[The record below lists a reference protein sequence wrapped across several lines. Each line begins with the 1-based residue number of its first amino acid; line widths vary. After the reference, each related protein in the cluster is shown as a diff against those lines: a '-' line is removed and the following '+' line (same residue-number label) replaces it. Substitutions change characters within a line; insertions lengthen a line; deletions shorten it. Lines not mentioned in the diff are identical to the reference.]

1 METENLTEED
11 ILQKQRKEKKELQGK
26 IQALKKSINKA
37 DKKRKRELSE
47 EIARLE
53 SELDKKH
60 EEELSQFSQ
69 SNANVT
75 KVTDAM
81 NNLSVENENDE
92 TAGVTHHRIT
102 KAQRRR
108 DKKATQ
114 LQQRELSIAEQ
125 ERLDMYGVWNVEIQD
140 IKRILKERNL
150 MIHEI
155 PPDGNCLYNA
165 IEHQLRETRGENAPG
180 LNDLRRMTSDFLREN
195 SVDFLPYLSHPDTGE
210 MFTEQQFQAYCDQVA
225 NTPAWGG
232 QIELRALS
240 HILKCCI
247 EVIQGN
253 SPPVIVGEEYKDSSH
268 ITLTFHRYMYG
279 LGEHYNSVEPYKEN
293 EEENIVNSAE
303 IS

>member
-1 METENLTEED
+1 MDTENLTEED
-11 ILQKQRKEKKELQGK
+11 ILLKQRREKKELQGK
-26 IQALKKSINKA
+26 IQALKKTTNKA

-53 SELDKKH
+53 IELDRKH
-60 EEELSQFSQ
+60 QEELSQFSQ
-69 SNANVT
+69 TNANVT
-75 KVTDAM
+75 KVTDEM

-108 DKKATQ
+108 DRKATQ

-125 ERLDMYGVWNVEIQD
+125 ERLNIHGARNVESQD
-140 IKRILKERNL
+140 IKRLLKERNL

-155 PPDGNCLYNA
+155 PSDGNCLYNA
-165 IEHQLRETRGENAPG
+165 IEHQLREKLGENTPG
-180 LNDLRRMTSDFLREN
+180 LYDLRQMTSEFLREN

-210 MFTEQQFQAYCDQVA
+210 MLTEQQFQEYCDQVA

-240 HILKCCI
+240 HILKCRI
-247 EVIQGN
+247 EVIQAN
-253 SPPVIVGEEYKDSSH
+253 SPPVIIGEEYKDGSH
-268 ITLTFHRYMYG
+268 ITLTYHRHMYG
-279 LGEHYNSVEPYKEN
+279 LGEHYNSVEPYQEN
-293 EEENIVNSAE
+293 EEENIVNNKEPS
-303 IS
+303 